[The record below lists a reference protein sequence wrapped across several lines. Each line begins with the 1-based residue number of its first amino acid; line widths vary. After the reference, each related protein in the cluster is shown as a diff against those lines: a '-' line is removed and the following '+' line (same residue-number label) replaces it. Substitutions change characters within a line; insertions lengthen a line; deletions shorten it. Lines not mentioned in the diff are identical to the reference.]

1 MTVSVWLATSVVV
14 SRYLSHSPRHQNF
27 GSYFL
32 VFGKCGITPHR
43 LYRDSLTFMSS
54 ASRFTCGERKIWS
67 TVKKSQNIKNMIE
80 VRSVSKLRSY
90 ISVKALKSLVTI
102 RMNKIFPCLTFYG
115 QKINFF
121 CSEIGTKINKHK
133 LCERKRRRWS
143 QNNFFKRLYLRSVLT
158 SSWSFTSNY
167 TAH

>member
-1 MTVSVWLATSVVV
+1 MAVSVWLATSVVIN
-14 SRYLSHSPRHQNF
+14 RYLSHSLSHQNF

-32 VFGKCGITPHR
+32 GFGKFGVTTHR
-43 LYRDSLTFMSS
+43 LYRDSLTLTHS
-54 ASRFTCGERKIWS
+54 ATRFTSGERKIWS
-67 TVKKSQNIKNMIE
+67 TIKKSQNITNMIE

-102 RMNKIFPCLTFYG
+102 TMNKIFPCLAFYG

-121 CSEIGTKINKHK
+121 CSEIGTKVNKHK
-133 LCERKRRRWS
+133 HCERKRRRWS
-143 QNNFFKRLYLRSVLT
+143 QNNFFKNLYLRSVLT